1 MKKIEG
7 LKSEL
12 KSERS
17 ADKLLTPRKDNQM
30 EFESPERDLKL
41 VRMPQSEKQR
51 PSGGSIIEQGAIS
64 GILKLTIHKAV
75 IIKIEGLDSLGM
87 PYLTIKLE

>member
-41 VRMPQSEKQR
+41 VRMP
-51 PSGGSIIEQGAIS
+51 
-64 GILKLTIHKAV
+64 
-75 IIKIEGLDSLGM
+75 
-87 PYLTIKLE
+87 